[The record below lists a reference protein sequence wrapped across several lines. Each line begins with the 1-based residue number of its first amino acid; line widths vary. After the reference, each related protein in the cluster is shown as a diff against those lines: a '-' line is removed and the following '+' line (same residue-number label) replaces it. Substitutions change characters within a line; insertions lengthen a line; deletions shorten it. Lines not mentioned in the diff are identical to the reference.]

1 MPLDQPAF
9 RRQGLCIAG
18 GSPEPAVPVEHLISA
33 IDPAD
38 VEKFRPLLPVGYE
51 AGVIAY
57 RAAAAELTARDLAD
71 HYTSGLAFFH
81 ERFVPHLKGVLEG
94 LCGAEWDLDDFVA
107 YAAGSDVDFMT
118 HLVEAVAAGGRVCLF
133 PGDWFGFRVGAT
145 QTANLAWDSSG
156 RGALACLCVPS
167 VRNGHLTEEMLA
179 FLEAAP
185 HCLLNLNL
193 FPTLAADER
202 RSLAEALN
210 PLLGRAILSIS
221 FSRGFGLTASQL
233 GVFLVHR
240 DHPFRKRFDTQWTW
254 FTYFF
259 NALAAR
265 AFMLLDLGELDAI
278 DARRRTWVGDWLERR
293 GLPAIATGSYYVKS
307 FRPIGEVP
315 ASLAPLKRG
324 ELVRLCF
331 KPPFA

>member
-1 MPLDQPAF
+1 
-9 RRQGLCIAG
+9 
-18 GSPEPAVPVEHLISA
+18 VERL
-33 IDPAD
+33 
-38 VEKFRPLLPVGYE
+38 RPLLPVGYE
-51 AGVIAY
+51 AGAAAY

-81 ERFVPHLKGVLEG
+81 DRFVPHLKSVLGELSG
-94 LCGAEWDLDDFVA
+94 GAWNLTDFVA

-118 HLVEAVAAGGRVCLF
+118 HLVEAVAARDRVCLF

-145 QTANLAWDSSG
+145 QTANLAWDASG
-156 RGALACLCVPS
+156 RGELACLCVPS
-167 VRNGHLTEEMLA
+167 VRNGHLTQEMLD
-179 FLEAAP
+179 FLRAAP

-193 FPTLAADER
+193 YPTMPADER
-202 RSLAEALN
+202 RVLAEALS
-210 PLLGRAILSIS
+210 PLLERAVLSIS

-233 GVFLVHR
+233 GVFLLHR
-240 DHPFRKRFDTQWTW
+240 DHPYRMRFETQWAW

-265 AFMLLDLGELDAI
+265 AFMLLDLPALAVLDAQ
-278 DARRRTWVGDWLERR
+278 RRTWVKEWIESR

-315 ASLAPLKRG
+315 AALAPLQRG

-331 KPPFA
+331 KPPIG